1 MKEFLLILLFTI
13 SIVPNHYK
21 NLDHKVSEVEK
32 TTFKSNVEKILYHLR
47 NPSKDFVL
55 TVAHRGDWSYAPE
68 NSLEAIKRCIELGID
83 IVEID
88 VQKTK
93 DGQMVLMHDYTVDR
107 TTNGTGK
114 VSDFTLKD
122 IRELR
127 LKNNC
132 GIQGSRQQVPTLEE
146 VMLLAKDKIVI
157 NLDKT
162 EGETLKG
169 AFEILKKTGTVH
181 QAIFKGNNTIQFMR
195 EKYGTLLDSLIYM
208 PIVWYNKPNI
218 NTYIDD
224 FNKDL
229 KPIAYEM
236 LFDKVESPV
245 FSAIKTMNAKKI
257 TVLNIALWD
266 DLVAGHS
273 DEQALIESP
282 DAAWGWLIEN
292 GANAIMT
299 DRPAELLKY
308 LRSKGLHD

>member
-1 MKEFLLILLFTI
+1 MKKFLLILLFITPII
-13 SIVPNHYK
+13 SCNK
-21 NLDHKVSEVEK
+21 NNFNQKDVKEEHTSFK
-32 TTFKSNVEKILYHLR
+32 TNAEKILFHLR
-47 NPSKDFVL
+47 NPKKDYVL
-55 TVAHRGDWSYAPE
+55 IVAHRGDWTYAPE
-68 NSLEAIKRCIELGID
+68 NSLEAIKRCIEMGID
-83 IVEID
+83 IAEID

-93 DGQMVLMHDYTVDR
+93 DGQMVLMHDYNVDR
-107 TTNGTGK
+107 TTNGTGN
-114 VSDFTLKD
+114 VSDFTLKE

-162 EGETLKG
+162 EGETLKE
-169 AFEILKKTGTVH
+169 AYEILKKTGTVH
-181 QAIFKGNNTIQFMR
+181 QATFKGNDSIQFMR
-195 EKYGTLLDSLIYM
+195 NKYGTLLDSIIYM
-208 PIVWYNKPNI
+208 PKVWNNIPNLH
-218 NTYIDD
+218 NYIDD
-224 FNKDL
+224 FNHDL

-236 LFDKVESPV
+236 LFDNVESPV

-266 DLVAGHS
+266 NLVAGHT
-273 DEQALIESP
+273 DEQALLESP
-282 DAAWGWLIEN
+282 DAAWGRLIEN

-299 DRPAELLKY
+299 DRPAEPLKY